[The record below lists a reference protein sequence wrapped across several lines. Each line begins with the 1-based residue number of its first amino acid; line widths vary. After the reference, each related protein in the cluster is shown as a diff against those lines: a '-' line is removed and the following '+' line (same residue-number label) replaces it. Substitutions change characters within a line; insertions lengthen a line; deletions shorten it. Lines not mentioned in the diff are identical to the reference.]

1 MGNLYVFGCS
11 FSFGSHIFQIGKA
24 TNGIFYQDQ
33 FHEYWW
39 GHQVA
44 RYLNMNVHNYAVGGG
59 SNDTVMY
66 RAIRESINLCED
78 DVVMLGRTQ
87 GDRVSLEAYRHH
99 LYPGGGTDLNR
110 GITNAISNDDI
121 QPEFKKELKR
131 QLSDLMKPASD
142 EELDLLVA
150 NHLLWYA
157 PDDRA
162 EIYSKFYEKQF
173 QWLGNLLSRTGAKVI
188 TWDYTIWN
196 KFETITEW
204 LRNRATVGQRW
215 KDSHWSP
222 NGNTGFAAFVIDA
235 IQRDEFFINEF
246 HVKTRK
252 EEIYSKYLHELLP
265 HVDGN
270 FKLKV

>member
-11 FSFGSHIFQIGKA
+11 FSFGSHIFQIGKSPV
-24 TNGIFYQDQ
+24 GIFYQDQ

-44 RYLNMNVHNYAVGGG
+44 RYLDMNVHNYAVGGG

-78 DVVMLGRTQ
+78 DVVILGRTQ
-87 GDRVSLEAYRHH
+87 GDRISLEPYRHH
-99 LYPGGGTDLNR
+99 LYPKGGTDINR
-110 GITNAISNDDI
+110 GITRSLSDDDMA
-121 QPEFKKELKR
+121 QEFKDRLKKH
-131 QLSDLMKPASD
+131 LSDLMKPASD
-142 EELDLLVA
+142 EELDILVT
-150 NHLLWYA
+150 NHLVWYA
-157 PDDRA
+157 PDEKA
-162 EIYSKFYEKQF
+162 EVYNVFFEKQF
-173 QWLGNLLSRTGAKVI
+173 QYVGNLLSRTGAKVI
-188 TWDYTIWN
+188 VWDYRIWN
-196 KFETITEW
+196 KFESITEW
-204 LRNRATVGQRW
+204 LRNRTIVKQRW

-235 IQRDEFFINEF
+235 IQRDEFFINEH

-252 EEIYSKYLHELLP
+252 EEIYSKYLHQLLP

-270 FKLKV
+270 FELKV